1 MRTCA
6 LPLFGLLAATAFAQ
20 NPDAASLKVHEGVE
34 LHDKGDYKKAIKK
47 YDEALK
53 LDKDNLTAMAE
64 KAMSMNALGQ
74 FEESA
79 ALCQDIIE
87 KHDGAKEAPMVYV
100 TYGNDM
106 DQLKRPEASLRV
118 YNKGISVLPDMY
130 MLHFNKGI
138 TLWGMDSTNSAL
150 RALERSAALNPYHPG
165 TQNAI
170 ARILGTQKKSIP
182 ATLAFCRFFML
193 EPESERAKQN
203 HALLQ
208 KNLFNNTSQRADG
221 GTTISID
228 ASALRDSTDTV
239 HVENDFRD
247 QEVVW
252 SVTKGFDL
260 LSALTQA
267 LKATESAT
275 NSETTIN
282 ISAGTSPA
290 GFKGKLD
297 QLADMLK
304 EGRAKNHGFQWEYY
318 ADWMIAL
325 KSADHTEALAYLTFA
340 SSDEQEVTKWLKANG
355 AKVNAYFDWEK
366 DYTAQY
372 MKVKPGQ

>member
-1 MRTCA
+1 MRTPA
-6 LPLFGLLAATAFAQ
+6 LLLFALITTLAFGQ
-20 NPDAASLKVHEGVE
+20 NPDAASIKVHEGVE

-53 LDKDNLTAMAE
+53 LDKDNLMAMAE
-64 KAMSMNALGQ
+64 KAMSMNALGE

-87 KHDGAKEAPMVYV
+87 KHNGAKEAPMVYV

-118 YNKGISVLPDMY
+118 YEKGISVLPDMY
-130 MLHFNKGI
+130 ILHFNKGI
-138 TLWGMDSTNSAL
+138 TLMGMDSTDQAL
-150 RALERSAALNPYHPG
+150 TSFERSARLNPFHPG

-182 ATLAFCRFFML
+182 ATLAYCRFFML
-193 EPESERAKQN
+193 EPESDRAKQN

-208 KNLFNNTSQRADG
+208 KNLFNNTSERAGG

-247 QEVVW
+247 EDLVW
-252 SVTKGFDL
+252 SVTKGMDL
-260 LSALTQA
+260 ISVLQEALNKDGGT
-267 LKATESAT
+267 
-275 NSETTIN
+275 TTIEMN
-282 ISAGTSPA
+282 GTMSAA
-290 GFKGKLD
+290 GFVGKLD
-297 QLADMLK
+297 DLAGLLK
-304 EGRAKNHGFQWEYY
+304 DGRPKNHGFQWDYY
-318 ADWMIAL
+318 AAWLIAL
-325 KSADHTEALAYLTFA
+325 KDAGHTEALGHLAYA
-340 SSDEQEVTKWLKANG
+340 SSEEKEVQKWLKDNG
-355 AKVNAYFDWEK
+355 TKVSAYFDWEK

-372 MKVKPGQ
+372 MKAKPGQ

>member
-1 MRTCA
+1 MRTPA
-6 LPLFGLLAATAFAQ
+6 LLLSGFLAACSCLAQ
-20 NPDAASLKVHEGVE
+20 NPDAASIKVHEGVE
-34 LHDKGDYKKAIKK
+34 LHDKGEYKKAIKK

-118 YNKGISVLPDMY
+118 YEKGISVLPDMY

-138 TLWGMDSTNSAL
+138 TLWGMDSTASAL
-150 RALERSAALNPYHPG
+150 RSLERSASINPYHPG

-170 ARILGTQKKSIP
+170 ARILGTQEKSIP

-193 EPESERAKQN
+193 EPESDRAKQN

-208 KNLFNNTSQRADG
+208 KNLFNNTSERAGG

-247 QEVVW
+247 EDLVW
-252 SVTKGFDL
+252 SVTKGMDL
-260 LSALTQA
+260 MSVLQEA
-267 LKATESAT
+267 LKKEGNGTMTIEMNGTMSA
-275 NSETTIN
+275 
-282 ISAGTSPA
+282 A
-290 GFKGKLD
+290 GFVGKLD
-297 QLADMLK
+297 DLAGLLK
-304 EGRAKNHGFQWEYY
+304 DGRPKNHGFQWDYY
-318 ADWMIAL
+318 AAWLIAL
-325 KSADHTEALAYLTFA
+325 KDAGHTEALGHLAYA
-340 SSDEQEVTKWLKANG
+340 SSEEKEVQKWLKDNG
-355 AKVNAYFDWEK
+355 AKVSAYFDWEK
-366 DYTAQY
+366 EYTAQY
-372 MKVKPGQ
+372 MKDKPGE

>member
-1 MRTCA
+1 MRTPA
-6 LPLFGLLAATAFAQ
+6 LLLFALFTTLAFGQ
-20 NPDAASLKVHEGVE
+20 NPDAASIKVHGGVE

-53 LDKDNLTAMAE
+53 LDKDNLMAMAE

-87 KHDGAKEAPMVYV
+87 KHNGAKEAPMVYV

-118 YNKGISVLPDMY
+118 YEKGISVLPDMY

-138 TLWGMDSTNSAL
+138 TLMGMDSTDQAL
-150 RALERSAALNPYHPG
+150 TSFERSARLNPFHPG

-182 ATLAFCRFFML
+182 ATLAYCRFFML
-193 EPESERAKQN
+193 EPESDRAKQN

-208 KNLFNNTSQRADG
+208 KNLFNNTSERAGG

-247 QEVVW
+247 EDLVW
-252 SVTKGFDL
+252 SVTKGMDL
-260 LSALTQA
+260 ISVLQDALNKDGGT
-267 LKATESAT
+267 
-275 NSETTIN
+275 TTIEMN
-282 ISAGTSPA
+282 GTMSAA
-290 GFKGKLD
+290 GFVGKLD
-297 QLADMLK
+297 DLAGLLK
-304 EGRAKNHGFQWEYY
+304 DGRPKNHGFQWDYY
-318 ADWMIAL
+318 AAWLIAL
-325 KSADHTEALAYLTFA
+325 RDAGHTEALGHLAYA
-340 SSDEQEVTKWLKANG
+340 SSEEKEVQKWLKDNG
-355 AKVNAYFDWEK
+355 TKVSAYFDWEK

-372 MKVKPGQ
+372 MKAKPGQ

>member
-1 MRTCA
+1 MRTFA

-20 NPDAASLKVHEGVE
+20 NPDAASIKVHEGVE

-74 FEESA
+74 LEESA

-150 RALERSAALNPYHPG
+150 RALERSASLNPYHPG

-182 ATLAFCRFFML
+182 STLAFCRFFML
-193 EPESERAKQN
+193 EPESDRAKQN
-203 HALLQ
+203 LSLLM
-208 KNLFNNTSQRADG
+208 KDMSGNTSKTAVN
-221 GTTISID
+221 TVD
-228 ASALRDSTDTV
+228 ASMVRDSTDTV

-267 LKATESAT
+267 LKASETSKDT
-275 NSETTIN
+275 ETTIN
-282 ISAGTSPA
+282 ISAGTSPS

-325 KSADHTEALAYLTFA
+325 KSADHTETLAYLAFA
-340 SSDEQEVTKWLKANG
+340 QLR
-355 AKVNAYFDWEK
+355 
-366 DYTAQY
+366 
-372 MKVKPGQ
+372 